1 MKELLKIRC
10 HSYFNEQ
17 TDYSEQNTCEN
28 EVFRTIIERTKHIQA
43 SAANLLHTVLELEI
57 FVGANARSSH
67 WRCSVKMGVL
77 KISQNSQ
84 KNNCGR
90 VSF

>member
-1 MKELLKIRC
+1 MNKLIILSKIHVKMK
-10 HSYFNEQ
+10 S
-17 TDYSEQNTCEN
+17 
-28 EVFRTIIERTKHIQA
+28 FRTIIERTKHIQA